1 MEFKYDV
8 YTASPLFSETE
19 QRRCGV
25 IEKMCKDLDL
35 KFFAPRLG
43 TAEEGKMLGKFSKL
57 LFSQDFSEYTK
68 EQVLQERD
76 KYATAILNANIEAI
90 NNSAIMIACI
100 DNRDPGTMFEIGYAV
115 AHNKPVITYSFENYG
130 SNIMIS
136 QSTIY
141 HANITEENTDELG
154 VNTVR
159 AANWV
164 ANSMQTLTREDILAM
179 RKTSYRLKDMELE

>member
-19 QRRCGV
+19 QRRCGI

-43 TAEEGKMLGKFSKL
+43 TAAEGKMLGKFSKL

-141 HANITEENTDELG
+141 HANITEENT
-154 VNTVR
+154 
-159 AANWV
+159 
-164 ANSMQTLTREDILAM
+164 TLTNLMQMM
-179 RKTSYRLKDMELE
+179 RL